1 MTAFWIV
8 AALLSAGGLAF
19 VLPPLLRQRAAAQR
33 ESRESVNTKLYR
45 EELAALKRELEEKR
59 IDERQYREAELE
71 IERRLLEDI
80 RADAPQGGTAL
91 PARAPRGTALALAA
105 LLPVAAVLLY
115 LQVGNPA
122 ALDPRARAGA
132 ADTAHS
138 ITPAQIEGLV
148 AKLAERLERAPD
160 DAEGW
165 VMLGR
170 SYNVLGRFDKS
181 AQAYAR
187 AAKLIGDNPS
197 LLADYADSLAM
208 AQGRKLQ
215 GEPYEIVKR
224 ALKADPNHIK
234 ALALAGSAEF
244 EQGRYSAAAEYW
256 ERSLTRVPPDSDF
269 ARSIQ
274 ASIDEARQLGGTRA
288 AAGAARPGKAEA
300 VAARDSISGTVK
312 IAPTLARQVAPGDTL
327 FVFARAA
334 DGGKMP
340 IAIVRSTA
348 AQLPFA
354 FRLDDS
360 SAMMPNAKLS
370 NQSRVLVGARISKSG
385 NAIAQPGDLQGLSAP
400 VAPGASGL
408 ELTINEVV
416 K

>member
-1 MTAFWIV
+1 MSGFWIV
-8 AALLSAGGLAF
+8 AALFSAGGLAF
-19 VLPPLLRQRAAAQR
+19 VLPPLLRQHAAAQR
-33 ESRESVNTKLYR
+33 ESRETVNAKLYR
-45 EELAALKRELEEKR
+45 EELAALKRDLEEKR
-59 IDERQYREAELE
+59 IDERQFREAELE
-71 IERRLLEDI
+71 IERRVLEDV
-80 RADAPQGGTAL
+80 RADAPRAGAAV
-91 PARAPRGTALALAA
+91 PARASKGTALALAA

-122 ALDPRARAGA
+122 ALDPQARASD

-148 AKLAERLERAPD
+148 TKLAERLERSPD

-170 SYNVLGRFDKS
+170 SYNVLGQFDKS

-187 AAKLIGDNPS
+187 AVRLVGDNAG

-208 AQGRKLQ
+208 AQGRRLQ
-215 GEPYEIVKR
+215 GEPHEIVKR

-244 EQGRYSAAAEYW
+244 EQGRYAAAAEYW
-256 ERSLTRVPPDSDF
+256 ERSLTRLPPDSDF

-274 ASIDEARQLGGTRA
+274 ASIDEARQLGGART
-288 AAGAARPGKAEA
+288 AGAAVRPGKAEA
-300 VAARDSISGTVK
+300 AAAGDSISGTVK
-312 IAPTLARQVAPGDTL
+312 IAPALARQVAPGDTL

-348 AQLPFA
+348 AQLPFS

-385 NAIAQPGDLQGLSAP
+385 NAIPQPGDLQGLSAP
-400 VAPGASGL
+400 VVPGASGL